1 MRQDQRDAR
10 GIWIPGRRRQLAV
23 LSITG
28 STRMDLLSIRRAS
41 KLDLLADDEIRAQS
55 MVELPVGFQPSDWA
69 DSALGTF
76 SKVRY
81 CGRLYLLGNS
91 AR

>member
-1 MRQDQRDAR
+1 
-10 GIWIPGRRRQLAV
+10 V

-28 STRMDLLSIRRAS
+28 SARMNLLSIRRAS
-41 KLDLLADDEIRAQS
+41 KLDLFAEDEIRAQS
-55 MVELPVGFQPSDWA
+55 MVELPVGFQPRDCA

-81 CGRLYLLGNS
+81 RARLYLLGNS
-91 AR
+91 AGDGLIPFLRPKHFAWC